1 MTEDYKKD
9 LLNYI
14 TNNFSTTKRND
25 DQILQEITSI
35 PRTNF
40 VNYLPST
47 WTDLVVAGL
56 IQSTTNGYFVIYG
69 GYVPIDKTATE
80 DSRGFIIITDNNL
93 NPVGSIYKFT
103 SGTNLRPIQKMI
115 QIEDGTFVAFDSTV
129 FALPENR
136 VNIQS
141 NEKRFIMLN
150 NLSLKSNNEYVA
162 RLRTSYKIPTAYQN
176 LYCIDMIKNPNSA
189 HYLMAGA
196 TYIPKEN
203 NGHYDGVRVID
214 LKVNVGASNEWDSVA
229 SSDSVYW
236 LYSGFTGTFNNDD
249 DASWK
254 LLLTVNVSNAV
265 TFGWWDGTTY
275 HNILNTEGDIVPM
288 VDSIAMRNQ
297 AKFINYDTAYF
308 VLNNQR
314 LSPAVIPRYIGLY
327 KYSFSSGSLK
337 KIYLKNTGNYDYN
350 DSREGIFLNTLNGDL
365 YVTYCNNYNKDNST
379 ANYNYQ
385 RLVND
390 EWNPILIGENEQYV
404 MEKTI
409 THTYNIYNLVSSIAM
424 SQRMTARRWRLGV
437 VKEIYNSFNYN
448 GSSYTDYNSLI
459 ADTGNIYSNNDIVFA
474 RDLYNKT
481 TLNNTTVSTLQV
493 PNTML
498 NDINLNKQSLIGVT
512 NVELVDNTEDVQKN
526 IYETLFLNF
535 INTINVIDEDT
546 NTRFNVAANYV
557 NENIEIGTKDSSINS
572 SIGKVRINYG
582 DNTTKK
588 FNINWNIIDDTH
600 RSIEY
605 GIYVDKVIDSIDYL
619 SNDETT
625 IYCKKQL
632 DLEVGNYYKIKQY
645 LRME

>member
-14 TNNFSTTKRND
+14 TNNFSTTERND
-25 DQILQEITSI
+25 AQILQEIKSI
-35 PRTNF
+35 ARTNF
-40 VNYLPST
+40 VDYLPRY
-47 WTDLVVAGL
+47 WADLAVGGL

-69 GYVPIDKTATE
+69 GYVPEGKTATQ
-80 DSRGFIIITDNNL
+80 DSRGFIIITDSNL

-115 QIEDGTFVAFDSTV
+115 QIEDGTFVAFDSTIFV
-129 FALPENR
+129 VPENR
-136 VNIQS
+136 VDIQS

-176 LYCIDMIKNPNSA
+176 FYCIDMVKNPNSA

-196 TYIPKEN
+196 TYIPKSN

-236 LYSGFTGTFNNDD
+236 LYSGFTGSFNNDD

-254 LLLTVNVSNAV
+254 LLLTVNAPNAV

-314 LSPAVIPRYIGLY
+314 WSPSVIPRYIGLY
-327 KYSFSSGSLK
+327 KYSFGSGSLK
-337 KIYLKNTGNYDYN
+337 KIYFKNIGNYDN
-350 DSREGIFLNTLNGDL
+350 ISSREGIFLNTLNGDL
-365 YVTYCNNYNKDNST
+365 YVTYCDNYNKDNST

-385 RLVND
+385 RLVNY
-390 EWNPILIGENEQYV
+390 EWNPILIGENERYV

-424 SQRMTARRWRLGV
+424 SQYLSPTRWRLGV

-448 GSSYTDYNSLI
+448 GSTYTDYNSLI
-459 ADTGNIYSNNDIVFA
+459 ADTGNIYSNNNIVFS

-481 TLNNTTVSTLQV
+481 TLNNTTVSTIQV

-512 NVELVDNTEDVQKN
+512 NVELVDNTEDIQKN

-557 NENIEIGTKDSSINS
+557 NENIETGTKDSSIDS

-582 DNTTKK
+582 DNTTKL
-588 FNINWNIIDDTH
+588 FNIKWNVIDDTH

-605 GIYVDKVIDSIDYL
+605 GVYVDKPIDSIDYI

-625 IYCKKQL
+625 IYCKKRL
-632 DLEVGNYYKIKQY
+632 ELEVGNYYKIKQY

>member
-14 TNNFSTTKRND
+14 TNNFSTTERND
-25 DQILQEITSI
+25 DQILQEIKSI
-35 PRTNF
+35 PRANF
-40 VNYLPST
+40 ADYLPNH
-47 WTDLVVAGL
+47 WADFAVAGL

-69 GYVPIDKTATE
+69 GYVPVGKTATE

-115 QIEDGTFVAFDSTV
+115 QIEDGTFVAFDSTIFV
-129 FALPENR
+129 VPENR
-136 VNIQS
+136 VDIQS

-150 NLSLKSNNEYVA
+150 NLSLKSNNEYAA

-176 LYCIDMIKNPNSA
+176 FYCIDMIKNPNSA

-196 TYIPKEN
+196 TYIPKPN

-236 LYSGFTGTFNNDD
+236 FYSGFTGSFNNDD

-254 LLLTVNVSNAV
+254 LLLSVNAPNAV

-275 HNILNTEGDIVPM
+275 HNILNTENGIEPY

-314 LSPAVIPRYIGLY
+314 VNPAVIPRYIGLY
-327 KYSFSSGSLK
+327 KYSFGSGSLK
-337 KIYLKNTGNYDYN
+337 EIYLKNIGNYNYS

-365 YVTYCNNYNKDNST
+365 YVTYCDNYNKDNRT

-385 RLVND
+385 RLIND
-390 EWNPILIGENEQYV
+390 EWNPILIGENEKYN
-404 MEKTI
+404 MESTI

-424 SQRMTARRWRLGV
+424 NRRMNDFWWRLGV

-481 TLNNTTVSTLQV
+481 TLNNTTVSTIQV

-512 NVELVDNTEDVQKN
+512 NVELVDNTEDIQKN

-546 NTRFNVAANYV
+546 NTRFNLAANYV
-557 NENIEIGTKDSSINS
+557 NENIETGTKDSSINS

-582 DNTTKK
+582 DNTTKL
-588 FNINWNIIDDTH
+588 FNIKWAVIDDTH

-605 GIYVDKVIDSIDYL
+605 GVYVDKPIDSIDYI

-625 IYCKKQL
+625 IYCKKRL
-632 DLEVGNYYKIKQY
+632 ELEVGNYYKIKQY